1 MSDIALSAGFCVSRE
16 QITVGV
22 IALLEHC
29 ARTAYDAFAVAI
41 EDGPVDHQ
49 R

>member
-1 MSDIALSAGFCVSRE
+1 MSDIALSAVFCVSRE

-22 IALLEHC
+22 IAPLEHC
-29 ARTAYDAFAVAI
+29 ALTAYGAFAVAI